1 MSPNRLAVINSLL
14 DVSSS
19 RLLLRLHRDLLILR
33 LIRLIELGFTSTT
46 LASLFLVLEIIG

>member
-33 LIRLIELGFTSTT
+33 LIRLIELGFTPTT